1 MKKKL
6 LILGSV
12 FLISASALAQQNH
25 WQNTVVAPGQAIRDH
40 QVHISTQILFA
51 LDVAKISAQLQN
63 APNQSLAET
72 RKGIL
77 LNFPAADGTLAS
89 YEVYEDSTMHAD
101 LQSRYSNIKSYI
113 GFKKGE
119 NPSSIRFTIDPFF
132 GFNGIIR
139 DAKSIYYL
147 DSYTKDNTVYRFYNR
162 AEASAASQFDCLF
175 SEETAKTAIAEN
187 AQKTV
192 IDAQKRLYRLAIT
205 TTTEYTAYIATQA
218 GVGAGTD
225 AQKKAAVLAAVNLV
239 VNRLNEVFER
249 DLSVKFQLI
258 PNTDVL
264 FFIQTDTF
272 NTLSASQM
280 LSENIT
286 VTNNLI
292 GVANYDLGHLFF
304 QANAGNDNGLAQTPS
319 VCSNNKAGGVTGS
332 AVPVG
337 DPFVIDYVAH
347 EMGHQFGANH
357 TQNNNCNR
365 NNATSVE
372 PGSASSIMGYAG
384 ICPPNVQNNSDA
396 YFHAIS
402 INEIYN
408 RLTSGNTSLCGTKT
422 PLNNAEPIV
431 SAGVDRT
438 IPKSTPF
445 VLDAVA
451 TDANNDPMTYTW
463 EQQDFGAATM
473 PPLPTNTV
481 GPLFRSVL
489 PTANSFRYFPRLST
503 IVSGYNPAINTPTD
517 VRAWE
522 KLASGDRVLNFSVLV
537 RDNNTQ
543 GGQTGRDD
551 VKITVTNAA
560 GPFVV
565 TSQNTA
571 GITWN
576 EGQAQTITWDVANTT
591 AAPVSTPNVTI
602 LMSKDGGLTFPE
614 VIVAST
620 PNNGSYTYTVPGG
633 LGTIPNARIMVK
645 AIDNVFLNVNSQ
657 NINVIS
663 SAVVVPP
670 PPTNPGNPGTPGS
683 PSATPIKV
691 FEGLMIYPV
700 PSYDGYVYIKADFP
714 PITPRAPYEVTY
726 EIYAMDGR
734 LILPKK
740 TRYIFEQHLER
751 INLTDL
757 PKETYLIH
765 VTVNGEKIVK
775 KLLMFNK

>member
-6 LILGSV
+6 LILS
-12 FLISASALAQQNH
+12 SALLFSAGAFAQKNN
-25 WQNTVVAPGQAIRDH
+25 WQSTVLKTENRLRDH
-40 QVHISTQILFA
+40 SVRTSAQTLFA
-51 LDVAKISAQLQN
+51 LDLSQITAQLHA
-63 APNQSLAET
+63 APESSLFGKE
-72 RKGIL
+72 KGVL
-77 LNFPAADGTLAS
+77 LSFPTNDGSFAA
-89 YEVYEDSTMHAD
+89 YEVFEASTMHPD
-101 LQSRYSNIKSYI
+101 LQSRYSDIKSYV
-113 GFKKGE
+113 GYRKGDV
-119 NPSSIRFTIDPFF
+119 SSEIRFTVDPYF
-132 GFNGIIR
+132 GFNGMMR
-139 DAKSIYYL
+139 DAENIYYL
-147 DSYTKDNTVYRFYNR
+147 DSYTQDNKVYRLYNR
-162 AEASAASQFDCLF
+162 KNATSNSQFDCLF
-175 SEETAKTAIAEN
+175 NTETAEALVAN
-187 AQKTV
+187 SNSQKTV
-192 IDAQKRLYRLAIT
+192 IDGLKRLYRLAIT

-218 GVGAGTD
+218 GVGNGTD
-225 AQKKAAVLAAVNLV
+225 AQKKAAVLAAVNLA
-239 VNRLNEVFER
+239 VNRLNQVFEK
-249 DLSVKFQLI
+249 DLSVRFQLI
-258 PNTDVL
+258 ANTDVL

-272 NTLSASQM
+272 NALDAGQM
-280 LSENIT
+280 LGENIT

-384 ICPPNVQNNSDA
+384 ICPPNVQSNSDA
-396 YFHAIS
+396 YFHAVS
-402 INEIYN
+402 IAEIYT
-408 RLTSGNTSLCGTKT
+408 RLTTGNTSTCGTKT
-422 PLNNAEPIV
+422 PFSNAEPV
-431 SAGVDRT
+431 VNAGLDKT

-445 VLDAVA
+445 VLNAVA
-451 TDANNDPMTYTW
+451 TDSDNDPLTYTW
-463 EQQDFGAATM
+463 EQTDFGAATM
-473 PPLPTNTV
+473 PPLPANTV

-503 IVSGYNPAINTPTD
+503 IISGYNPAINTPTD

-522 KLASGDRVLNFSVLV
+522 KLASGDRILNFSAMV

-551 VKITVTNAA
+551 VKITVTNSA

-571 GITWN
+571 GIIWN
-576 EGQAQTITWDVANTT
+576 QGSAQTITWDVANTT
-591 AAPVSTPNVTI
+591 SAPVSTPNVTI
-602 LMSKDGGLTFPE
+602 LLSKDGGLTFPE
-614 VIVAST
+614 VIVSST
-620 PNNGSYTYTVPGG
+620 PNNGTYTYTVPAG
-633 LGTIPNARIMVK
+633 LGTFSNARIMVK
-645 AIDNVFLNVNSQ
+645 AVDNVFLNVNSQ
-657 NINVIS
+657 NISVVS

-670 PPTNPGNPGTPGS
+670 PGGNPGTPGTPT
-683 PSATPIKV
+683 PSPIKI

-714 PITPRAPYEVTY
+714 PIIPRAPYEVTY
-726 EIYAMDGR
+726 EIYSMDGK
-734 LILPKK
+734 LIIPKK

-751 INLTDL
+751 INLTYL

-775 KLLMFNK
+775 KLLMFNN